1 MNIKKIGLITL
12 LTLASISSAYA
23 NDYFGFNINLGSPY
37 FYYPSPPVYYSAL
50 PVYVAEPRIVY
61 HHPRVVYYCY
71 DDAQPY
77 FQDDEQ
83 HYSHERI

>member
-23 NDYFGFNINLGSPY
+23 NDSFGFNINLGNPY
-37 FYYPSPPVYYSAL
+37 FYYPSPPVYYSAP

-61 HHPRVVYYCY
+61 HHPRVVYDRY

-83 HYSHERI
+83 HYSHERT